1 MKNKITF
8 EERKDQIEWL
18 LTFPDCPDS
27 DREKMEEELRVINR
41 KLHRRNS
48 VKRFFINILFFPSS
62 LFAALLLLLILIE
75 RRCSNRM
82 SDYIVHFASV
92 IVEAQSKVEAEAK
105 AEKLIKT
112 SDIEIDLIEKN

>member
-41 KLHRRNS
+41 NLHRRNS
-48 VKRFFINILFFPSS
+48 VKRFFINILFFPPS

-105 AEKLIKT
+105 AEKLIEN
-112 SDIEIDLIEKN
+112 SDIEIDLIEEN

>member
-1 MKNKITF
+1 
-8 EERKDQIEWL
+8 
-18 LTFPDCPDS
+18 
-27 DREKMEEELRVINR
+27 
-41 KLHRRNS
+41 
-48 VKRFFINILFFPSS
+48 
-62 LFAALLLLLILIE
+62 
-75 RRCSNRM
+75 M